1 MALKTMRLGFQNIGP
16 HITNLE
22 MFAQV
27 ETLVLTGNKIE
38 EITRNAFQTNLKLQ
52 FLSLG
57 RNMISE
63 VCNLN
68 HLNELQLLDLS
79 NNLIV
84 EVEDLNQLPNNLLS
98 LKFIGN
104 PIEQEAKESRELAS
118 YRKPFV
124 MHLQQLEDLDKIEIV
139 PAERMSY

>member
-1 MALKTMRLGFQNIGP
+1 
-16 HITNLE
+16 
-22 MFAQV
+22 
-27 ETLVLTGNKIE
+27 
-38 EITRNAFQTNLKLQ
+38 
-52 FLSLG
+52 
-57 RNMISE
+57 MISE

-104 PIEQEAKESRELAS
+104 PIEQEAKECRELAS